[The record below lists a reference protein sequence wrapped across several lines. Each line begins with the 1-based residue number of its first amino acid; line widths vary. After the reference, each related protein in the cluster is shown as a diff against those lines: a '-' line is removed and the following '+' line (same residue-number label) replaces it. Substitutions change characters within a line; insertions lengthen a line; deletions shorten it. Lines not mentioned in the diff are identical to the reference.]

1 MYIFLFYRLK
11 IRFDGWPENHAYWVD
26 DDSPDIHPMGWCMK
40 TGHPLE
46 PPLSKNFLNIFIP
59 LVFLYSYSK
68 YILLPPIAPDN
79 LNDRPEC
86 GTYGCKGIG
95 HVKGPKYATHN
106 SASGCPYSPQN
117 LHKVRQ
123 LADRLNLKHETC
135 DFEDDVQDRPK
146 LEKADK
152 IKMEKSEKLEKP
164 LFSEE
169 RLMKTEKDIKQ
180 EDGDFSDKND
190 KSENSEK

>member
-1 MYIFLFYRLK
+1 M
-11 IRFDGWPENHAYWVD
+11 
-26 DDSPDIHPMGWCMK
+26 
-40 TGHPLE
+40 
-46 PPLSKNFLNIFIP
+46 
-59 LVFLYSYSK
+59 
-68 YILLPPIAPDN
+68 
-79 LNDRPEC
+79 
-86 GTYGCKGIG
+86 
-95 HVKGPKYATHN
+95 KGPKYATHN

-135 DFEDDVQDRPK
+135 DFEDDLQDRSK
-146 LEKADK
+146 TEKADK